1 MPASEASFLQRAH
14 PGKTEWL
21 SFFSVG
27 HINILDLF
35 SLFGGSEVV
44 EDPSAR
50 PRLAFPFPFALV
62 MACFLFSLR
71 FLLFAPRDL
80 ILHLPDLTL
89 LLHFLLLHFFVFA
102 SPRRS
107 GTSFQGGLFSPW
119 GENTGIGSSDQVS
132 LINKI
137 H

>member
-35 SLFGGSEVV
+35 SLFGGSEDV

-50 PRLAFPFPFALV
+50 PLLAFPFPFDLFMV
-62 MACFLFSLR
+62 CFLFSLC
-71 FLLFAPRDL
+71 FLLFAKGL
-80 ILHLPDLTL
+80 LLHLPDLSL
-89 LLHFLLLHFFVFA
+89 LLYFLLLHFFVFA

-107 GTSFQGGLFSPW
+107 GTSFQGGVFSPR
-119 GENTGIGSSDQVS
+119 
-132 LINKI
+132 
-137 H
+137 